1 MGDEFLSMVAGD
13 PLGRK
18 IRDSIG
24 GFVDGPAENA
34 IAASSP
40 ASPDKKGLRFP
51 LDLQNEQ
58 FYPEAIRFSIYERTG
73 YELKEIGNT
82 IKRGVAR
89 AGQNATA
96 SKAAKVALDENRAIK
111 ERTESVLAKEKDFK
125 NTFEEKN
132 KNILQETGD
141 TVKDLVGVVERQKAK
156 VDADLAA
163 RLDTSQPVT
172 SLVKHIDLQ
181 MPESVIFNE
190 QVDWTGTDLGL
201 VGAFISGNLDSGA
214 VAGAIGNTGKILGGA
229 AAGLAGMMGGL
240 SGPAAAVVGAVLGS
254 ETGLSGGIESSFNV
268 KANPYK
274 EQTFQGVPFRPFEF
288 QFMFR
293 ARNAEEVE
301 AAKLI
306 IESFR
311 AYSKPSFRG
320 SGSGVFQYPH
330 EFRIE
335 FLRLVNDNYE
345 TNPHLPMLKYC
356 ICKTVN
362 TNYTGQGWKSFQ
374 GGAPVDISLTLSF
387 EETEIITQED
397 VLGQTKY
404 GDFANLKGARF

>member
-1 MGDEFLSMVAGD
+1 MDGVANLDRGVF
-13 PLGRK
+13 
-18 IRDSIG
+18 G
-24 GFVDGPAENA
+24 GTGQDNPILQKQ
-34 IAASSP
+34 IAAKSP

-73 YELKEIGNT
+73 YELTEIGNT
-82 IKRGVAR
+82 IERGVAR
-89 AGQNATA
+89 AGENAQ
-96 SKAAKVALDENRAIK
+96 AAKEAKANLDALETIPVKARSEKFSAIK
-111 ERTESVLAKEKDFK
+111 QDFK

-141 TVKDLVGVVERQKAK
+141 TVKDLIGTVKGQKAK
-156 VDADLAA
+156 IDADFAA
-163 RLDTSQPVT
+163 RLKTDQPVT

-201 VGAFISGNLDSGA
+201 VGAFISGNMTSGA

-240 SGPAAAVVGAVLGS
+240 SGPASAIVGAVLGS

-311 AYSKPSFRG
+311 AYSKPSFTG

-335 FLRLVNDNYE
+335 FLRLVDDNYE

-387 EETEIITQED
+387 EETEIVTQED

-404 GDFANLKGARF
+404 GDFASLKGARF

>member
-1 MGDEFLSMVAGD
+1 MDGVANLDRGVF
-13 PLGRK
+13 
-18 IRDSIG
+18 G
-24 GFVDGPAENA
+24 GTGQDNPILQKQ
-34 IAASSP
+34 IAAKSP

-73 YELKEIGNT
+73 YSLKEIG
-82 IKRGVAR
+82 GVATGLADR
-89 AGQNATA
+89 AVKTA
-96 SKAAKVALDENRAIK
+96 KAAKAAKTDLDEHNAIPVK
-111 ERTESVLAKEKDFK
+111 ERHESFTAVQQDLK

-132 KNILQETGD
+132 KNLAQEILTAASDAGGRVMD
-141 TVKDLVGVVERQKAK
+141 VVKKQKAQI
-156 VDADLAA
+156 DADFAA
-163 RLDTSQPVT
+163 RLKTDQPVT

-201 VGAFISGNLDSGA
+201 VGAFISGNMGSGA

-229 AAGLAGMMGGL
+229 AAGLAGSLGGL
-240 SGPAAAVVGAVLGS
+240 SGPASAIVGAVLGS

-311 AYSKPSFRG
+311 AYSKPSFTG

-335 FLRLVNDNYE
+335 FLRLVDDNYE

-374 GGAPVDISLTLSF
+374 GGAPVDINLTLSF
-387 EETEIITQED
+387 EETEIVTQED

-404 GDFANLKGARF
+404 GDFASLKGARF